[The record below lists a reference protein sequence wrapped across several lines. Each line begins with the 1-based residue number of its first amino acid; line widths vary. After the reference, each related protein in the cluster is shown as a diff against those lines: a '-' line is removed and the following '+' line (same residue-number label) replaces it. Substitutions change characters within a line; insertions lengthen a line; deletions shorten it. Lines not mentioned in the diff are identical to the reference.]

1 MNNYIIFLFLSITS
15 IFLIKKLYDKNES
28 FKMKDKLERIKQLD
42 FELKQKKM
50 KDKDKT
56 NLRNIKDDSSLFS
69 QFCNK
74 IKYFD
79 DNYDPSSKL
88 KMFTRYSKQ
97 NTIHKLNKKQNKLL
111 NEVFDLQEK
120 IYYNTGDI
128 ENHKKYEALIDNKTK
143 QYIRVIDK
151 AIANLKKN
159 LNSKLILN
167 INK

>member
-1 MNNYIIFLFLSITS
+1 MN
-15 IFLIKKLYDKNES
+15 
-28 FKMKDKLERIKQLD
+28 DKLERIKQLD
-42 FELKQKKM
+42 FELKQNKM
-50 KDKDKT
+50 KEKDEIK
-56 NLRNIKDDSSLFS
+56 LRNIKDDSSLFS

-79 DNYDPSSKL
+79 DNYDSSSKI

-97 NTIHKLNKKQNKLL
+97 NTINKLNKKQNKLL
-111 NEVFDLQEK
+111 KEVFDLQEK
-120 IYYNTGDI
+120 IYYNMTDI
-128 ENHKKYEALIDNKTK
+128 ENHKKYEAIIDNKTK
-143 QYIRVIDK
+143 QYIQVIDK